1 MRSFPASITQSGG
14 NSGTAASVDGTM
26 RSARVFGMALLVAAA
41 SLFAQAVEAPLRVAA
56 CSCVAPMPTLA
67 ELAREPG
74 TDIVLASVGQALP
87 DRTPLL
93 IEGWFHGAPESDVIW
108 IRGGANMGTACD
120 VFLDA
125 GRSYVLV
132 LYRGEDGLYS
142 TDSCTPSGQ
151 VGTEAG
157 DNLVV
162 QATALF
168 GTAQAPPTPEPEPA
182 APVDLAPWTGGLIW
196 VVAAAGAGVLLFGLI
211 ALLARRRPS
220 N

>member
-1 MRSFPASITQSGG
+1 M
-14 NSGTAASVDGTM
+14 
-26 RSARVFGMALLVAAA
+26 AAA
-41 SLFAQAVEAPLRVAA
+41 SIFGQAVEAPLRVSA
-56 CSCVAPMPTLA
+56 CSCVAPMPTLE

-93 IEGWFHGAPESDVIW
+93 IEGWFHGTPETDVIW
-108 IRGGANMGTACD
+108 IRGGANMGTSCD

-132 LYRGEDGLYS
+132 LYRGDDGLYA
-142 TDSCTPSGQ
+142 TNSCTPSGQ

-157 DNLVV
+157 DNLVA
-162 QATALF
+162 QATSLF
-168 GTAQAPPTPEPEPA
+168 GTAQAPPTLEPGPA
-182 APVDLAPWTGGLIW
+182 APVDLAPWTGGLTW
-196 VVAAAGAGVLLFGLI
+196 VAAAAGAGVLLFGLI

-220 N
+220 D